1 MKHLAAALT
10 GVAIAT
16 ALLGVGGGAALGSS
30 RSVTVHQPA
39 ARIFAEAEAA
49 TLSAKSVTLTEHLV
63 LDGKPLYVKVKG
75 RWPNRVEL
83 SIASEG
89 VSEEIVV
96 ISSTVYVEANTLGW
110 ESGYRLQAAAAQE
123 LAGRWFTTSLSD
135 PELGASLASLNP
147 KSLERQVF
155 SLVAKAFLKALR
167 PACPGGRPPGTRAF
181 RRRGRCLRG
190 GHRHPL
196 CPADHRDASEGSRVL
211 GVQRLRLL
219 DELPGSDGSHEP
231 RRRARP
237 GRVVHHHHHHH
248 HHGRLIAPGGG
259 LASASGTVAASA

>member
-155 SLVAKAFLKALR
+155 SLVAKASSKLSVR
-167 PACPGGRPPGTRAF
+167 PARVAGRPALALSGA
-181 RRRGRCLRG
+181 G
-190 GHRHPL
+190 G
-196 CPADHRDASEGSRVL
+196 AVY
-211 GVQRLRLL
+211 
-219 DELPGSDGSHEP
+219 
-231 RRRARP
+231 
-237 GRVVHHHHHHH
+237 
-248 HHGRLIAPGGG
+248 
-259 LASASGTVAASA
+259 VAATGTPYVLRITATLPKDHGFLEFSGYGSSTNFPVPTGATSLDAALAQAESSTTTTTTTTAA